1 MTAKPDDVKR
11 TMLLA
16 WRRALLMQVAA
27 IEKRLGMRPAQAEP
41 TDAPARQEPPEDAE
55 RCEKTQP

>member
-1 MTAKPDDVKR
+1 MAETNDAERAV
-11 TMLLA
+11 LLA

-27 IEKRLGMRPAQAEP
+27 IEKALGMRPAQTEP
-41 TDAPARQEPPEDAE
+41 ADTPARQEPPEDAE